1 MQLINFPYTTTNR
14 LVKYSKLVTKAI
26 ASFNR
31 DYAST
36 NWDYT
41 SIDRNS
47 ASKIGTIAHDP
58 NYGLPP
64 NEDRLEYWDTSK
76 KAITFGRYLLFTQKK
91 ENGRVIPFWTGL
103 SSTQEQVGIEFIIW
117 FKKKNLPTDYIK
129 KFEDLEKLE
138 NLCHQESSDGNEI
151 WIPMKDI
158 DLKNLCTSCA
168 YRRRQILKKFWF
180 DVLGVL
186 Q

>member
-1 MQLINFPYTTTNR
+1 MKLIDFPYTTTHR

-64 NEDRLEYWDTSK
+64 NEDRLDYWDSSSNI
-76 KAITFGRYLLFTQKK
+76 ITYGRYLLFTRNKQNSENK
-91 ENGRVIPFWTGL
+91 EEREEIPFWTGL
-103 SSTQEQVGIEFIIW
+103 SSTQAKIEFIIW
-117 FKKKNLPTDYIK
+117 FKQQQPGNVKEKK
-129 KFEDLEKLE
+129 
-138 NLCHQESSDGNEI
+138 
-151 WIPMKDI
+151 IPMENADFEKFCNI
-158 DLKNLCTSCA
+158 NSSAHCITNNSCA
-168 YRRRQILKKFWF
+168 YCRRQIVKTFWYK
-180 DVLGVL
+180 VLGAL
-186 Q
+186 K